1 MKTPLREEK
10 GERLQTGLFR
20 RSLRM
25 LLALI
30 VAPLYWLEKRERE
43 QKLEERLRRLE
54 RKQKLLEENKYTS
67 Y

>member
-1 MKTPLREEK
+1 MKRPLRNEK
-10 GERLQTGLFR
+10 GERLQKGLLR
-20 RSLRM
+20 RNMRM

-54 RKQKLLEENKYTS
+54 RKQKRLEENKYTS